1 MIIKR
6 NRGRQWLDWERRMV
20 TGAYYV
26 GVAVCLLMLTVLV
39 FGDMGLP
46 RYFSMREHA
55 QQLDVDLQELQRSTR
70 TLREDIDRV
79 EHDPGKSNSWRENN
93 SATFAKVKPCINWS
107 HYHRRSGHARS
118 TMKFGTVAI
127 IGRPNVGKSTLLNRL
142 LEQKIA
148 IVSDKP
154 QTTRTRILGIVHAP
168 GAQIALLDTPGLH
181 KPQHLLNRRMVRT
194 TVDVLEEA
202 DILYVLMDT
211 TSSPGPGDLLV
222 IDHVK
227 GAIRKRP
234 RPVILVLNKVD
245 LVNKLK
251 LLPVMETYAR
261 LFGWT
266 EVVPVSAETGDNVDR
281 LLSVTVAH
289 LSEGDAAYDA
299 DTVTDQS
306 MRTLAAEMIR
316 EKILHQTYEEVP
328 YSVAVEIDEFVE
340 EGKLARISATVLVE
354 RESHKAIVIGK
365 HGERLKEVGTDARRD
380 MEQIFGMKVFL
391 QLWVKVREAW
401 REDEHALTELGY

>member
-1 MIIKR
+1 
-6 NRGRQWLDWERRMV
+6 
-20 TGAYYV
+20 
-26 GVAVCLLMLTVLV
+26 
-39 FGDMGLP
+39 
-46 RYFSMREHA
+46 
-55 QQLDVDLQELQRSTR
+55 
-70 TLREDIDRV
+70 
-79 EHDPGKSNSWRENN
+79 
-93 SATFAKVKPCINWS
+93 
-107 HYHRRSGHARS
+107 
-118 TMKFGTVAI
+118 MKFGTVAI

-154 QTTRTRILGIVHAP
+154 QTTRTRILGVVHAP

-194 TVDVLEEA
+194 AVDTLEEA
-202 DILYVLMDT
+202 DIVYVLMDT
-211 TSSPGPGDLLV
+211 TCLPGPGDLLV
-222 IDHVK
+222 LDHVK
-227 GAIRKRP
+227 RAVGKRS
-234 RPVILVLNKVD
+234 RPVMLILNKVD
-245 LVNKLK
+245 LVNKRK
-251 LLPVMETYAR
+251 LLPVMEAYAR

-266 EVVPVSAETGDNVDR
+266 EVVPISAETGDNVDR

-289 LSEGDAAYDA
+289 LSEGDAAYDE

-306 MRTLAAEMIR
+306 MRTLAAEVIR

-328 YSVAVEIDEFVE
+328 YSVAVEIDEFLE

-365 HGERLKEVGTDARRD
+365 HGERLKAVGTDARRD

-391 QLWVKVREAW
+391 KLWVKVREAW
-401 REDEHALTELGY
+401 RENEYALTELGY